1 MSSQIQSQSR
11 WATRRAEKHR
21 RLARVASIAD
31 GVVLPTDRIVDVL
44 QNLIA
49 PGDRVVVEGNNQKQ
63 ADFLSRSL
71 AEVDPASVHDLH
83 LIIPGVEPRR
93 TPGPV
98 RARHRQQARLSPS
111 PAPQSLRI
119 AQFLEDGML
128 EIGAIHTYI
137 ELYAR
142 LYVDLTP
149 NVALVARLQGRPRR
163 AISTPAPTPRT
174 RPRSSKPRRSATA
187 S

>member
-71 AEVDPASVHDLH
+71 AQGRSGDR
-83 LIIPGVEPRR
+83 PR
-93 TPGPV
+93 
-98 RARHRQQARLSPS
+98 
-111 PAPQSLRI
+111 PAPDHP
-119 AQFLEDGML
+119 E
-128 EIGAIHTYI
+128 
-137 ELYAR
+137 
-142 LYVDLTP
+142 P
-149 NVALVARLQGRPRR
+149 
-163 AISTPAPTPRT
+163 
-174 RPRSSKPRRSATA
+174 
-187 S
+187 